1 MVNCVKKDYRLV
13 RGRDFKAVR
22 DNYIEV
28 VKNTPRMEQ
37 YARWIY
43 GMHPTD
49 EMIRSY
55 VDNGDMYILKE
66 DDNLVGMIAIVMHQ
80 DDDYKKIDWSTNLD
94 NHEVST
100 LHILAICPEY
110 RGKHLAR
117 VLLDKAIELSKEN
130 GKKAIRLD
138 VLRSNTPAQGMYED
152 CGFEYRGTQKSF
164 AENTGWTD
172 FVYYELPL

>member
-55 VDNGDMYILKE
+55 IDNGDMYILKE

-80 DDDYKKIDWSTNLD
+80 DDDYKNCIFVKIN
-94 NHEVST
+94 E
-100 LHILAICPEY
+100 
-110 RGKHLAR
+110 
-117 VLLDKAIELSKEN
+117 
-130 GKKAIRLD
+130 
-138 VLRSNTPAQGMYED
+138 
-152 CGFEYRGTQKSF
+152 
-164 AENTGWTD
+164 
-172 FVYYELPL
+172 